1 MSKTP
6 TDLPPLTLRPLHA
19 GDRAAIEHFFL
30 AEMDDVSLYWRFFRT
45 MTPMTV
51 HAYVEQMR
59 FDNGCFVLGAFFGER
74 LVGVAELSAIPGSEN
89 CIENRP
95 GALSCA
101 ELGIAVSN
109 HLHQKGVGR
118 QLLSSLLDTAWQRGL
133 KRVQLSSLRDNRPM
147 LALAARLGF
156 QPLREESGEIIMQAL
171 RPADLPKAVPL
182 QTKAAKPKREINC
195 TAKVVNARCR

>member
-6 TDLPPLTLRPLHA
+6 TDHPPLTLRPLHA
-19 GDRAAIEHFFL
+19 GDRVAIEHFFL

-182 QTKAAKPKREINC
+182 QTKAAKSNREINC

>member
-1 MSKTP
+1 
-6 TDLPPLTLRPLHA
+6 
-19 GDRAAIEHFFL
+19 
-30 AEMDDVSLYWRFFRT
+30 MDDVSLYWRFFRT

-118 QLLSSLLDTAWQRGL
+118 QLLSSLLDTAWQRDL